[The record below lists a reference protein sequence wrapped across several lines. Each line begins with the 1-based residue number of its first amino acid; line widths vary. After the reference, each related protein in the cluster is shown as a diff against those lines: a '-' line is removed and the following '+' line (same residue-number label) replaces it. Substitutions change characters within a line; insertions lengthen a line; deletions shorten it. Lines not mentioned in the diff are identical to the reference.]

1 MDASLYL
8 QLEEAATY
16 AEHSC
21 SPGPGISRTR
31 PGSVKNYSYDPD
43 TSVTI
48 SSGREADRKYSG
60 TDTRRKYSSSL
71 SQPELERSSSHHDLA
86 VSKPRERDGSSTL
99 WDTETQQPATAD
111 TTRWRKSSVYGES
124 PECSI
129 SR

>member
-8 QLEEAATY
+8 QLEDAATY
-16 AEHSC
+16 AEHSY

-31 PGSVKNYSYDPD
+31 PGSVKNYSYEHD
-43 TSVTI
+43 TAVTI
-48 SSGREADRKYSG
+48 SSGREADRKYPG

-86 VSKPRERDGSSTL
+86 VSRPRDSSSTL
-99 WDTETQQPATAD
+99 RDSETLHGTTD
-111 TTRWRKSSVYGES
+111 TTRRRRSSVFGES

>member
-16 AEHSC
+16 AEHSYSC
-21 SPGPGISRTR
+21 SPSPGISRTR
-31 PGSVKNYSYDPD
+31 PGSVRNYSYDPD

-86 VSKPRERDGSSTL
+86 VSRPRDGSSTL
-99 WDTETQQPATAD
+99 RDTETTD
-111 TTRWRKSSVYGES
+111 TVRRRKSSVYGES

>member
-21 SPGPGISRTR
+21 SPSPGISRTR
-31 PGSVKNYSYDPD
+31 PGSVRNYSYDPD

-86 VSKPRERDGSSTL
+86 VSRLRDGSSTL
-99 WDTETQQPATAD
+99 RDTETTD
-111 TTRWRKSSVYGES
+111 TTRRRKSSVYAES

>member
-31 PGSVKNYSYDPD
+31 PGSVRNYSYDPD

-86 VSKPRERDGSSTL
+86 VSRPRDSSSTL
-99 WDTETQQPATAD
+99 RDTETTD
-111 TTRWRKSSVYGES
+111 TVRRRKSSVYRES

>member
-21 SPGPGISRTR
+21 SPGPGISRAR

-86 VSKPRERDGSSTL
+86 VSRPRDGSSTL
-99 WDTETQQPATAD
+99 RDTETTD

>member
-21 SPGPGISRTR
+21 YSPSPGISRAR

-86 VSKPRERDGSSTL
+86 VSRTREREGSSTL
-99 WDTETQQPATAD
+99 RDTETTD
-111 TTRWRKSSVYGES
+111 TVRRRKSSVYGES